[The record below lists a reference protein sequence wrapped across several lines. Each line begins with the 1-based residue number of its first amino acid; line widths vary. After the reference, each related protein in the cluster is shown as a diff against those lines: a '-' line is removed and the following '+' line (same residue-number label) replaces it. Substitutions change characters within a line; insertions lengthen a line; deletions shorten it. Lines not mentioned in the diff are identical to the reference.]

1 MSNFHDLI
9 LPSCTDG
16 LLAFQSVSDLDS
28 IPNLRD
34 YDIDEQLPTSI
45 QSQYY
50 SVSEL
55 ASLETKSQDLSI
67 LHTNVRS
74 LSCHHDDLI
83 SLLGAS
89 NESFDVMGVS
99 EIWHSEKRPII
110 TNVDIDGYTFYSTK
124 SLSQNGGVGLNVK
137 SSINCTKRV
146 DLNHQCD
153 DFGTIWI
160 ETEILNDKNLLFC
173 CAYRHP
179 NSPIS
184 TSTDH
189 LTVALTRLNN
199 KRVFIMGDFN
209 IDLLNYDTHFP
220 TKGFINSFL
229 SNHFLPCINYP
240 TRISDCSSTIIDNIF
255 TNIVDAQLI
264 CGNITTHISDHFPQ
278 FLILKHAKIPHLQ
291 TRTLKYDYSSFN
303 ERNLLKDFNEF
314 SLNYINDASDI
325 DTNYDKF
332 LSDSTLLV
340 KKHVPS
346 RMTTKR
352 ELKFKSKPWI
362 SYRIQ
367 KMIKLRDRFLRRLT
381 HNKSENNLVVYK
393 KFRNR
398 VANELKAARKKY
410 FQNYF
415 QENGKNMKKIWTG
428 IKRILSN
435 KNSIFSR
442 IYKIKDKNGKLTSDA
457 AEMSIILNE
466 SFINVGNDISKS
478 I

>member
-1 MSNFHDLI
+1 MREYNNPYL
-9 LPSCTDG
+9 
-16 LLAFQSVSDLDS
+16 
-28 IPNLRD
+28 
-34 YDIDEQLPTSI
+34 
-45 QSQYY
+45 
-50 SVSEL
+50 
-55 ASLETKSQDLSI
+55 
-67 LHTNVRS
+67 RS
-74 LSCHHDDLI
+74 LS
-83 SLLGAS
+83 
-89 NESFDVMGVS
+89 
-99 EIWHSEKRPII
+99 
-110 TNVDIDGYTFYSTK
+110 
-124 SLSQNGGVGLNVK
+124 
-137 SSINCTKRV
+137 
-146 DLNHQCD
+146 
-153 DFGTIWI
+153 TI
-160 ETEILNDKNLLFC
+160 
-173 CAYRHP
+173 
-179 NSPIS
+179 
-184 TSTDH
+184 
-189 LTVALTRLNN
+189 
-199 KRVFIMGDFN
+199 
-209 IDLLNYDTHFP
+209 
-220 TKGFINSFL
+220 SFL
-229 SNHFLPCINYP
+229 KN
-240 TRISDCSSTIIDNIF
+240 
-255 TNIVDAQLI
+255 
-264 CGNITTHISDHFPQ
+264 
-278 FLILKHAKIPHLQ
+278 AKIPHLQ

-303 ERNLLKDFNEF
+303 ERNFLKDFNEF

-332 LSDSTLLV
+332 LSDLTLLV
-340 KKHVPS
+340 NKHVPS

-367 KMIKLRDRFLRRLT
+367 KMIKLWDRFLRRLT

-478 I
+478 IQHNPKSPTEYLTNRNSDSIVLSPVNAVEVNEIILNLDSSKSVGPNSIPVKLLKI